1 MDNKKLQQKMDIE
14 SIERAFMERLAAPF
28 ATAGMEMT
36 KEGFIKPN
44 STNLMMAVRQ
54 LPLSFDT
61 FTGMAFIK
69 DDGKLERFQDKH
81 FVQIACTLEKG
92 GFSHIPSNRVRDIV
106 KAAYL
111 ENSYDAALE
120 WANSLVWDGV
130 PRAESLFSKY
140 FGVAES
146 PYEAAVSMY
155 FATAMA
161 GRLLQGGVQA
171 DMVPVLIGGQGV
183 GKTRSVMALAPL
195 ESSYAEIDMGN
206 TKDSDMSRMMRGK
219 LICELGELK
228 GLRSRDSE
236 WIKSWISRS
245 SEEWVEKYEVYSTIM
260 PRRCVFIGT
269 SNETQFLVDGTG
281 NRRWLPLSVTN
292 PCDPEAITRDREQI
306 WAEAIHYFKLIGVAW
321 KAAQE
326 LAQDVHK
333 EHMVID
339 DVMIERVDKFLNS
352 PVNTTKQGFTIDE
365 VCSFLGLGAN
375 VPKKDQHRIGDALRH
390 LGYEK
395 VRKRFGSK
403 VQKTVW
409 QLKSSD

>member
-1 MDNKKLQQKMDIE
+1 
-14 SIERAFMERLAAPF
+14 
-28 ATAGMEMT
+28 
-36 KEGFIKPN
+36 
-44 STNLMMAVRQ
+44 
-54 LPLSFDT
+54 
-61 FTGMAFIK
+61 
-69 DDGKLERFQDKH
+69 
-81 FVQIACTLEKG
+81 
-92 GFSHIPSNRVRDIV
+92 
-106 KAAYL
+106 
-111 ENSYDAALE
+111 
-120 WANSLVWDGV
+120 
-130 PRAESLFSKY
+130 
-140 FGVAES
+140 VAES

-195 ESSYAEIDMGN
+195 DSSYTEIDLGN
-206 TKDSDMSRMMRGK
+206 TRDADMSRLLRGK

-228 GLRSRDSE
+228 GLWKKDPE
-236 WIKSWISRS
+236 WIKSWITKS

-269 SNETQFLVDGTG
+269 SNETQFLVDSTG

-333 EHMVID
+333 DHMIVDDLMVEKID
-339 DVMIERVDKFLNS
+339 EFLS
-352 PVNTTKQGFTIDE
+352 APLNTGKSGFTIND

-375 VPKKDQHRIGDALRH
+375 VPKKDQHRIGAALRH
-390 LGYEK
+390 HGYEK
-395 VRKRFGSK
+395 VRKRESGK
-403 VQKTVW
+403 LIYVW
-409 QLKSSD
+409 TLTDKGTREH